1 MQNKITQIQ
10 KSLLIQVI
18 KNPLTFFEN
27 NVCRHIWFN
36 KCLLNCYEKQLLLLL
51 LLVVY
56 TITDIVYFDS
66 QSLKKGNE
74 MELTFSIF
82 I

>member
-1 MQNKITQIQ
+1 MQNKITQIK
-10 KSLLIQVI
+10 KSPLIQAI
-18 KNPLTFFEN
+18 KNPLTFSEN
-27 NVCRHIWFN
+27 NVCR
-36 KCLLNCYEKQLLLLL
+36 QLLLLL